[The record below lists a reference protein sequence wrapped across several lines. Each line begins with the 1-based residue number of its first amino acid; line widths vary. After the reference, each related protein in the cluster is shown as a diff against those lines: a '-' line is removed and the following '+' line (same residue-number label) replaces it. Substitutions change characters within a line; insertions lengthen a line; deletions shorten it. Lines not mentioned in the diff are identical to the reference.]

1 MASQSEVQTLVTDA
15 RCLECLSE
23 KDLMALQVYLIWIA
37 QNPDGVMTHEV
48 VAQLVEDSKC
58 LAACAS
64 HKVLLAMEVEL
75 LSRV

>member
-23 KDLMALQVYLIWIA
+23 KNLMALQVYLIWIS
-37 QNPDGVMTHEV
+37 QNPGGVMTQEV
-48 VAQLVEDSKC
+48 VAGLVEDSKC